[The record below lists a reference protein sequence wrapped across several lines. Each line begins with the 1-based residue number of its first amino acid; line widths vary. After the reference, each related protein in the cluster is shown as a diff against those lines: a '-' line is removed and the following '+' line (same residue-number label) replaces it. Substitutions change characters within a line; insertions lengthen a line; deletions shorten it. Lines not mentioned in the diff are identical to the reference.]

1 MSVFKRSEK
10 EANILSTIQTKNR
23 IPRYTQALI
32 GLFFVALAFNLFMLP
47 NNIVY
52 GGVSGLSIVGYD
64 LFKIEPATFIFI
76 ASIILLLLSL
86 IFLGKKSTARTLVGS
101 LLFPLFVKI
110 TVPIADLID
119 LKDIDLLLVSI
130 FGGVMSGFG
139 SGLIFKA
146 GFTTGGTDILNQ
158 IVAKY
163 FKVSIGK
170 AMLMTDGLIV
180 LIGGFVF
187 GVQMVLYA
195 IIVLYIISI
204 MADKVIL
211 GISQSKAFYIVTS
224 KEKEVREFILENLS
238 HGMTILDAHGGY
250 SGNKQ
255 KVLMCVIPTKEYF
268 KFKEGVRII
277 DEEAFFVVTDAYE
290 VVGGAFKRTP

>member
-1 MSVFKRSEK
+1 MSIFKRKEK
-10 EANILSTIQTKNR
+10 DSGILNIINTKNR
-23 IPRYTQALI
+23 IGRYTQTLI
-32 GLFFVALAFNLFMLP
+32 GIFFVALSFNLFMLP
-47 NNIVY
+47 NNIVC
-52 GGVSGLSIVGYD
+52 GGVSGLSIIGHD
-64 LFKIEPATFIFI
+64 MFDIEPATFIFI
-76 ASIILLLLSL
+76 ASIILLLSSL
-86 IFLGKKSTARTLVGS
+86 VFLGKKNTARTLVGS

-110 TVPIADLID
+110 TVPLVDLIN

-139 SGLIFKA
+139 AGLIFKS

-158 IVAKY
+158 IVSKY

-170 AMLMTDGLIV
+170 AMLINDGLIV

-187 GVQMVLYA
+187 GAQMVLYA

-204 MADKVIL
+204 MTDKVIL

-224 KEKEVREFILENLS
+224 KEKEVRAFILENLS
-238 HGMTILDAHGGY
+238 HGMTVLDAHGGY
-250 SGNKQ
+250 SGDKQ

-268 KFKEGVRII
+268 KFKEGVSII
-277 DEEAFFVVTDAYE
+277 DNEAFFVVTDAYE
-290 VVGGAFKRTP
+290 VVGGAFKKTP